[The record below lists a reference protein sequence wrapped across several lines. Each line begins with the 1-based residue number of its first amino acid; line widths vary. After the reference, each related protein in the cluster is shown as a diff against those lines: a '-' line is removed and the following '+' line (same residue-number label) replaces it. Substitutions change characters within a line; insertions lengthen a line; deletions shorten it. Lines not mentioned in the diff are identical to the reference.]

1 VSKLPSTAAADLP
14 QPEFPE
20 LDLVQRIASGS
31 YGEVWLARN
40 PLGTLRAVKVVRR
53 AEFDD
58 DRPYERE
65 FAGIR
70 KFEPLSRSHE
80 GFVDLLQVGRD
91 DAQGYFYY
99 VMELADPVKGSPSS
113 TQPSNPAAETTSSP
127 GHGSAQNTLEYQPHT
142 LATEAKS
149 HNALPLDDCLG
160 IARTLTSALAEL
172 HRHGLVHRDIK
183 PSNII
188 FVGGVPKL
196 ADIGLVASAS
206 EARSFVG
213 TEGFIPPEGPGT
225 PQADIYSLGI
235 VLYVIS
241 TGKSHRDFPE
251 PPGDLA
257 SRPDRERWVEFQAI
271 IHRACQ
277 NDPCQRY
284 GNAEAML
291 AELELLQRG
300 ESVMRRRT
308 VQLRWWILKK
318 AGLAVALLML
328 VTAATLLFT
337 RGRGDGELHSQ
348 NPEAERLVKY
358 GDSESRFNT
367 PDQLAHAIANYE
379 QAIRVEPTF
388 APAYVGLFKLRLGQ
402 WAGSDRHPLEDASK
416 VRTANLRAAAT
427 SLVRVAPWLAEAQ
440 FAVSQLKWL
449 EGRQEEALLEAEK
462 STHMQASSKENRG
475 FVHAM
480 YRWQLFMTGDEK
492 RSLQQYLLA
501 EKDNVASADVQLQ
514 LGNHFFAQHEFDKA
528 LKHFD
533 KSTELQ
539 PDAFWG
545 YWCKGCV
552 YEEKGEFLRSIAA
565 FELGDRKDGKT
576 EAETKPFYEK
586 LRDAYTR
593 GGSVGYWQTRL
604 DLALAK
610 SPPDPHP
617 VAVILAHLGK
627 TDEAYEWLEK
637 ACNEG
642 KLDGLWFDPCWD
654 HNDKRFKRIAEILRS
669 GR

>member
-1 VSKLPSTAAADLP
+1 
-14 QPEFPE
+14 
-20 LDLVQRIASGS
+20 LDLVQRIGSGS

-40 PLGTLRAVKVVRR
+40 PLGTLRAVKIVRR

-80 GFVDLLQVGRD
+80 GFVDLLQIGRD

-99 VMELADPVKGSPSS
+99 VMELADPGKGSPPSA
-113 TQPSNPAAETTSSP
+113 QPSDPAAETTSSP
-127 GHGSAQNTLEYQPHT
+127 GHDSAQSTLSYQPRT

-149 HNALPLDDCLG
+149 RNALALDDCQR

-257 SRPDRERWVEFQAI
+257 SRPDRESWLEFQAI

-300 ESVMRRRT
+300 ESVRRRHT
-308 VQLRWWILKK
+308 LQLRGRILKK
-318 AGLAVALLML
+318 AGIAAFVLVA
-328 VTAATLLFT
+328 VTAATLLFI
-337 RGRGDGELHSQ
+337 RGRGDGELHSL
-348 NPEAERLVKY
+348 NPEAEKLVKY
-358 GDSESRFNT
+358 ADSVSTFNT
-367 PDQLAHAIANYE
+367 PDQLAHAIAEYSE
-379 QAIRVEPTF
+379 AIQLEPTF
-388 APAYVGLFKLRLGQ
+388 APAYIGLFKLRLGQ
-402 WAGSDRHPLEDASK
+402 WGNTAGHSPEDVTK
-416 VRTANLRAAAT
+416 LCVANLRAAAT
-427 SLVRVAPWLAEAQ
+427 NLVRMAPRLAEAQ
-440 FAVSQLKWL
+440 LAVSQLKWL
-449 EGRQEEALLEAEK
+449 DGHQEEALAEAK
-462 STHMQASSKENRG
+462 KATDMRASSKVGRG

-480 YRWQLFMTGDEK
+480 YGWQLFMTGDQEH
-492 RSLQQYLLA
+492 SLQQYLLA
-501 EKDNVASADVQLQ
+501 ERDDVASPNIQLQ
-514 LGNHFFAQHEFDKA
+514 LGNHFFAEREFDKA
-528 LKHFD
+528 LEHFD
-533 KSTELQ
+533 RSTELL
-539 PDAFWG
+539 PNAFEN

-552 YEEKGEFLRSIAA
+552 YEEKGEFRRAIRE
-565 FELGDRKDGKT
+565 FELADQKDGKT

-586 LRDAYTR
+586 LRRAYNQ
-593 GGSVGYWQTRL
+593 GGPVGYWQTRL
-604 DLALAK
+604 DIALAK

-617 VAVILAHLGK
+617 VAVILAHLGR
-627 TDEAYEWLEK
+627 TDEAYRWLDK
-637 ACNEG
+637 ACKEG

-654 HNDKRFKRIAEILRS
+654 HRDDRFKAIAKRLRS